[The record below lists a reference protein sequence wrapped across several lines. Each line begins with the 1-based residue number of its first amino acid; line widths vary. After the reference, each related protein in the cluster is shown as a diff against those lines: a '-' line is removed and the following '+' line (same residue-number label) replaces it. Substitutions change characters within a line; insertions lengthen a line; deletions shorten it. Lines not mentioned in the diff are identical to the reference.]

1 MQSSITTSAHPRGL
15 PPARL
20 KDQYWLKKLKWHLY
34 KKHFGS
40 PDWVT
45 RYVFDGLVRNLTAND
60 VVIDCGAN
68 LGVFT
73 RHLAAGGAEVHAFEP
88 DPYTFSRLQENTRE
102 FANVHCYNQ
111 AVGVGAGRVKLF
123 RTPNFAA
130 NPDAASISSS
140 LCAEKLNVDTSNFV
154 EVEQIDFVEFLRS
167 LRKPVRLLKMD
178 IEGAEVSLLE
188 HMLSTGAVNLCEQ
201 VFVETHEDRI
211 PNLAERTKHI
221 RFHAAEKFPHK
232 LHLDWH

>member
-1 MQSSITTSAHPRGL
+1 MPSSAKTSALPRGL
-15 PPARL
+15 PAERL
-20 KDQYWLKKLKWHLY
+20 KDQYWFKKLKWHLY

-40 PDWVT
+40 PDWIT
-45 RYVFDGLVRNLTAND
+45 RYVFDGLVRNLTSND

-73 RHLAAGGAEVHAFEP
+73 RHLALQGAEVHAFEP

-102 FANVHCYNQ
+102 FPNVRCHNQ

-123 RTPNFAA
+123 RTTNFAA

-140 LCAEKLNVDTSNFV
+140 LCAEKLNVDSTNFV
-154 EVEQIDFVEFLRS
+154 EVEQIDFVDFLRS
-167 LRKPVRLLKMD
+167 LCKPVRLLKMD
-178 IEGAEVSLLE
+178 IEGAEVGVLE
-188 HMLSTGAVNLCEQ
+188 HMLVTHALDLCEQ
-201 VFVETHEDRI
+201 VFVETHEDRV
-211 PNLAERTKHI
+211 PNLAERTERI
-221 RFHAAEKFPHK
+221 RQRATLEFPHK